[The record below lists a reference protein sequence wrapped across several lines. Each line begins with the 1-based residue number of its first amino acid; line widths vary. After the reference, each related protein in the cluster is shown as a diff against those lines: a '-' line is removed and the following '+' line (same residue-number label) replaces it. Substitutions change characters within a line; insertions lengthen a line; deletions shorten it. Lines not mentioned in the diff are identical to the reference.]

1 MGYNPAHRADDGG
14 EKAVPENIPRMLLPL
29 DDLEALTW
37 LRSQPEGR
45 VAVNAA
51 KLGRQWDWNRMRTSW
66 RLKVWTPAVMEDMA
80 AVTEA
85 TRMSRAERARRLG
98 AGWLVEPWLAG

>member
-51 KLGRQWDWNRMRTSW
+51 KLGRQWDWNRMRTSRW
-66 RLKVWTPAVMEDMA
+66 LKAWAPAVMEDMA

-85 TRMSRAERARRLG
+85 ADATRMS
-98 AGWLVEPWLAG
+98 